1 MMAVEMATTELVR
14 SAATRLR
21 GQIEKVSELAD
32 HGQRQSTVN
41 TALDEC
47 LALLSATAIWGE
59 ANRLLSS
66 ELWNIAGGL
75 LNTGWLQARARDKP
89 RGYAGDH
96 ELLRRIC
103 EGEVCDHPL
112 GRHFDVYFQS
122 QAAPQSVRNRAELAA
137 DWIVEAARQA
147 GNETQ
152 VAIVGSGPAQEV
164 VIACSRLSPELSRR
178 LHVALLDMDGEALD
192 GARARLA
199 GLLPAERV
207 VAVQGNLFR
216 LARRPDLAARL
227 QNANLILCTGLFDYL
242 DATAAAPLLA
252 EFWRSLAPGGA
263 ACVFNFAPHNPTRAY
278 MEWIGNWYLTYRDE
292 ADLAS
297 LAAAAQIPRDC
308 VTLGSEPLGID
319 RYLLARKPADAAL
332 TPPG

>member
-1 MMAVEMATTELVR
+1 MMAVDMATMELVR
-14 SAATRLR
+14 SAGARLR
-21 GQIEKVSELAD
+21 ERVAMASELAD
-32 HGQRQSTVN
+32 DRQRQAMINS
-41 TALDEC
+41 ALDDC
-47 LALLSATAIWGE
+47 LGLLSESKIWGE

-75 LNTGWLQARARDKP
+75 LDTGWLQARARDKP
-89 RGYAGDH
+89 RGYAGDN

-103 EGEVCDHPL
+103 EGEVCEHPL

-122 QAAPQSVRNRAELAA
+122 QAAPQAVRNRAELAA

-178 LHVALLDMDGEALD
+178 LHVALLDMDGEALE
-192 GARARLA
+192 GARSRLS

-207 VAVQGNLFR
+207 VEVQGNLFR
-216 LARRPDLAARL
+216 LARRPELAARL

-263 ACVFNFAPHNPTRAY
+263 ACIFNFAPHNPTRAY
-278 MEWIGNWYLTYRDE
+278 MEWIGNWYLTYRE
-292 ADLAS
+292 ESDLAS
-297 LAAAAQIPRDC
+297 LASAAQIPRGC

-319 RYLLARKPADAAL
+319 RYLFARKPADAAL
-332 TPPG
+332 TPPA

>member
-1 MMAVEMATTELVR
+1 MMAVDMATMELVR
-14 SAATRLR
+14 SAAARLR

-32 HGQRQSTVN
+32 QGQRQSIVN
-41 TALDEC
+41 IALDEC
-47 LALLSATAIWGE
+47 LASLWATAIWGE

-75 LNTGWLQARARDKP
+75 LETGWLQARARDKP

-122 QAAPQSVRNRAELAA
+122 QAAPQAVRNRAGMAA
-137 DWIVEAARQA
+137 GWIVEAVRQA
-147 GNETQ
+147 GHETQ

-178 LHVALLDMDGEALD
+178 LHVALLEMDGEALE
-192 GARARLA
+192 GARSRLA

-216 LARRPDLAARL
+216 LARRPELAAQL
-227 QNANLILCTGLFDYL
+227 KNANLILCTGLFDYL
-242 DATAAAPLLA
+242 DATAAAQLLA

-278 MEWIGNWYLTYRDE
+278 MEWVGNWYLIYRDE

-297 LAAAAQIPRDC
+297 LASAAGIPRGC

-319 RYLLARKPADAAL
+319 RYLLARKPAEAAP
-332 TPPG
+332 TAPA